1 MLEHDRACSTPKNDS
16 SSVRYKMKRFSFGNT
31 FFLLAVEFR
40 VYSIISVLS
49 VHMLNG
55 KMDFASYED
64 EMMDKEINDQH
75 EEISETRKRPMKI
88 MFCQM
93 IHISAVT
100 WRMMMMI

>member
-1 MLEHDRACSTPKNDS
+1 
-16 SSVRYKMKRFSFGNT
+16 
-31 FFLLAVEFR
+31 
-40 VYSIISVLS
+40 
-49 VHMLNG
+49 MLNG

-64 EMMDKEINDQH
+64 EVMDKEINDQH